1 MIIDNNNNDMHN
13 DNNCYKNNIVIIDN
27 NNNMHNENNNYKN
40 NYSNN

>member
-27 NNNMHNENNNYKN
+27 NNMHNENNNYKN